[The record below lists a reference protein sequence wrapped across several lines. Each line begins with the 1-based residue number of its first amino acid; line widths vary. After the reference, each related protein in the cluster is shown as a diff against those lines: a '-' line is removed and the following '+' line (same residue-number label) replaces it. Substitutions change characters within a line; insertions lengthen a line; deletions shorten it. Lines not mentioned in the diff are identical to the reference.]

1 MKRSLT
7 TLSVAALTA
16 ATAALPFAVPARAA
30 AREGNAMHA
39 AKCSAK
45 KKAKCSARP
54 SAKCG
59 ANSSSKSGMC
69 GGKK

>member
-1 MKRSLT
+1 MKRPIA

-16 ATAALPFAVPARAA
+16 ATAALPFAAPVQAA
-30 AREGNAMHA
+30 SRGCSAKHA

-59 ANSSSKSGMC
+59 AKSRSKSGMC